1 MILITFVGMNKMR
14 WKHPQLI
21 DKGRVKQLSESLN
34 NLDLTLTEIL
44 IQRGV
49 DSFDKAKSFFRPSLD
64 EIHDPFLMK
73 DMDLAVSRIEK
84 AIAEKQKILIYGD
97 YDVDGTTAVSLVYSF
112 LLNYYD
118 QLAFYIPDRY
128 KEGYGISYAGIDF
141 AKDNDFELIIALD
154 CGIKAVDKVAY
165 ASEQGIDFIICDHH
179 RPGDQIPAAIA
190 VLDPKR
196 VDCNYPYK
204 ELSGAGVGFKLMHAF
219 AIQRGIPFE
228 QLGPLT
234 DLLAVS
240 IAADIVPMTGE
251 NRLLAYYGLQLINRN
266 PRPGIAAMIASAQ
279 IKKQALT
286 ITDVVFTIAP
296 RINAAGRIES
306 GLRAVE
312 LLITGSKSEAEEACK
327 GINNNN
333 IERKELDKDI
343 TQEALEMMA
352 AQPNLSQL
360 RSTVLF
366 SNHWHKGVIGIV
378 ASRVIETHYKPTII
392 LTESNG
398 KATGSARSVKGFDV
412 YNAIDACSEHLEQFG
427 GHMYAAGLTMKVEK
441 VNDFRAAFEQYVS
454 AHITEDQLT
463 PEVEIDGLLQLNQI
477 NYRFFNVLRQ
487 FAPHGPSNMRP
498 VFESKGVILYGN
510 PRIVGENHLKI
521 AVTNA
526 EDTTILECI
535 GFGLGHYMEM
545 IKDRPFDIAYVI
557 DENEFRGKKTLQL
570 VLKDIKVQG

>member
-1 MILITFVGMNKMR
+1 MNKMR
-14 WKHPQLI
+14 WKHPKLI
-21 DKGRVKQLSESLN
+21 GKNQVKLLSESLN

-73 DMDLAVSRIEK
+73 DMDLAVDRLEL
-84 AIAEKQKILIYGD
+84 AIAKNQKILIYGD

-118 QLAFYIPDRY
+118 ELAFYIPDRY
-128 KEGYGISYAGIDF
+128 KEGYGVSYAGIDF
-141 AKDNDFELIIALD
+141 AKDNGFELIIALD
-154 CGIKAVDKVAY
+154 CGIKAIDKVAY
-165 ASEQGIDFIICDHH
+165 ASESGIDFIICDHH
-179 RPGDQIPAAIA
+179 RPGEHIPAAAA

-219 AIQRGIPFE
+219 AIKRGIPFE
-228 QLGPLT
+228 KLGPLT

-312 LLITGSKSEAEEACK
+312 LLITRSKSEAEKACI

-333 IERKELDKDI
+333 IERKELDKEI

-352 AQPNLSQL
+352 TQPNLSQL

-366 SNHWHKGVIGIV
+366 SNEWHKGVIGIV

-427 GHMYAAGLTMKVEK
+427 GHMYAAGLTMKADK
-441 VNDFRAAFEQYVS
+441 VADFRTAFEEYVS
-454 AHITEDQLT
+454 ANITEDQLT
-463 PEVEIDGLLQLNQI
+463 PEVEIDAYLKLDQI
-477 NYRFFNVLRQ
+477 NERFFKVLRQ
-487 FAPHGPSNMRP
+487 FAPHGPLNMRP
-498 VFESKGVILYGN
+498 VFESNGVHLYGDA
-510 PRIVGENHLKI
+510 RIVGDNHLKI
-521 AVTNA
+521 AVTN
-526 EDTTILECI
+526 EEETTILECI
-535 GFGLGHYMEM
+535 GFGLGQY
-545 IKDRPFDIAYVI
+545 KDELKSKSFDIAFVI

-570 VLKDIKVQG
+570 ILKDINVK

>member
-1 MILITFVGMNKMR
+1 MNKIQ
-14 WKHPQLI
+14 WNHPRPI
-21 DKGRVKQLSESLN
+21 DKERVQQFSKELN
-34 NLDLTLTEIL
+34 NLDITLSEIL
-44 IQRGV
+44 IHRGI
-49 DSFDKAKSFFRPSLD
+49 DTFDKAKSFFRPNLD

-73 DMDLAVSRIEK
+73 DMDLAVERIEF
-84 AIAEKQKILIYGD
+84 AIANNQKILIYGD

-112 LLNYYD
+112 LSDYYD

-128 KEGYGISYAGIDF
+128 REGYGVSFAGIDF
-141 AKDNDFELIIALD
+141 AADNDFQLIIALD
-154 CGIKAVDKVAY
+154 CGIKAIEKVDY
-165 ASEQGIDFIICDHH
+165 ATKKGVDFIICDHH
-179 RPGDQIPAAIA
+179 RPGNRIPKAIA

-196 VDCNYPYK
+196 NDCDYPYK

-219 AIQRGIPFE
+219 AIKRNIPFE
-228 QLGPLT
+228 KLGPLS

-251 NRLLAYYGLQLINRN
+251 NRLLAYYGLQLINKN
-266 PRPGIAAMIASAQ
+266 PRPGIAAMISSAQ
-279 IKKQALT
+279 LKKQELT

-312 LLITGSKSEAEEACK
+312 LLITSAKDKAEEACK

-343 TQEALEMMA
+343 TREALEMMA
-352 AQPNLSQL
+352 AVPNLEQL

-366 SNHWHKGVIGIV
+366 SEDWHKGVIGIV
-378 ASRVIETHYKPTII
+378 ASRIIETHYKPTIV

-441 VNDFRAAFEQYVS
+441 IEDFRSAFEAYV
-454 AHITEDQLT
+454 AENITEEQLT
-463 PEVEIDGLLQLNQI
+463 PTIEVDAHLTLPQI
-477 NYRFFNVLRQ
+477 NDRFFKVLRQ
-487 FAPHGPSNMRP
+487 FAPHGPLNMRP
-498 VFESKGVILYGN
+498 VFETRDVLLYGKA
-510 PRIVGENHLKI
+510 RIVGDNHLKI

-526 EDTTILECI
+526 DGSAILECI
-535 GFGLGHYMEM
+535 GFGLGQYLND
-545 IKDRPFDIAYVI
+545 IQDRPFHITYVI

-570 VLKDIKVQG
+570 LLKDIHLE

>member
-1 MILITFVGMNKMR
+1 MLTFEIMNKMQ
-14 WKHPQLI
+14 WNHPKPI
-21 DKGRVKQLSESLN
+21 DKELVQQFSKSLN
-34 NLDLTLTEIL
+34 NLDSTLAEIL

-49 DSFDKAKSFFRPSLD
+49 DTFEKAKSFFRPNLE

-73 DMDLAVSRIEK
+73 DMDLAVERIVF
-84 AIAEKQKILIYGD
+84 AIANNQKILIYGD

-112 LLNYYD
+112 LSDYYD

-128 KEGYGISYAGIDF
+128 KEGYGVSYAGIDF
-141 AKDNDFELIIALD
+141 ASDNDFQLIIALD
-154 CGIKAVDKVAY
+154 CGIKAIEKVDY
-165 ASEQGIDFIICDHH
+165 ATKKGVDFIICDHH
-179 RPGDQIPAAIA
+179 RPGDEIPKAVA

-196 VDCNYPYK
+196 KDCDYPYK
-204 ELSGAGVGFKLMHAF
+204 ELSGAGVGFKLMQAF
-219 AIQRGIPFE
+219 ANKRSIPFE
-228 QLGPLT
+228 KLGPLS

-251 NRLLAYYGLQLINRN
+251 NRLLAYYGLQLINKN
-266 PRPGIAAMIASAQ
+266 PRPGIAAMISSAQ
-279 IKKQALT
+279 LKKHELT

-312 LLITGSKSEAEEACK
+312 LLITSDKDTAKEACK

-343 TQEALEMMA
+343 TREALEMMA
-352 AQPNLSQL
+352 AVPNLDQL

-366 SNHWHKGVIGIV
+366 SEDWHKGVIGIV
-378 ASRVIETHYKPTII
+378 ASRVIETHYKPTIV

-441 VNDFRAAFEQYVS
+441 IEDFRNAFETYV
-454 AHITEDQLT
+454 AANITEEQLT
-463 PEVEIDGLLQLNQI
+463 PAVEVDAYLTLSQI
-477 NYRFFNVLRQ
+477 NDRFFKVLRQ
-487 FAPHGPSNMRP
+487 FAPHGPLNMRP
-498 VFESKGVILYGN
+498 VFETRDVLLYGKA
-510 PRIVGENHLKI
+510 RIVGDNHLKI
-521 AVTNA
+521 AVTIA
-526 EDTTILECI
+526 DGSAIIECI
-535 GFGLGHYMEM
+535 GFGLGQY
-545 IKDRPFDIAYVI
+545 IDDIQDKPFHITYVI

-570 VLKDIKVQG
+570 LLKDIHIE